1 MVDYEPSPDRASPD
15 RAKVNVAY
23 LSIDYYVMGDN
34 LMGMEFNFA
43 AQNVV
48 FHKTEDFDNNLKN
61 LI

>member
-1 MVDYEPSPDRASPD
+1 MVDYEPSPD

-23 LSIDYYVMGDN
+23 LSTDYYIMGDN

-48 FHKTEDFDNNLKN
+48 FHKTEDFVNNLKN

>member
-1 MVDYEPSPDRASPD
+1 MDYEPSPD

-23 LSIDYYVMGDN
+23 LSTDYYVMGDN